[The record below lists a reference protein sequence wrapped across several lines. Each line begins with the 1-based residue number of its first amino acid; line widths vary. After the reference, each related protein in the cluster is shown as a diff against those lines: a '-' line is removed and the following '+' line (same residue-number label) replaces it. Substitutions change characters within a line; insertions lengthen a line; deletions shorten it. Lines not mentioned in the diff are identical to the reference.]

1 LAVADAWDVMT
12 TARSSYAATR
22 EPLDALG
29 ELERCS
35 GSQFW
40 PEAVRA
46 MADRIRETH
55 AADRGHTT
63 AS

>member
-1 LAVADAWDVMT
+1 MT
-12 TARSSYAATR
+12 TARSSYAPTR
-22 EPLDALG
+22 EPLDALA

-40 PEAVRA
+40 PDAVRV
-46 MADRIRETH
+46 MAQRVHEVS
-55 AADRGHTT
+55 AASEQSQPA